1 MKNFNEKIIW
11 ENSFPNA
18 LKLLRVMKLTVF
30 LILITVF
37 CVFAGESYSQTK
49 KLTLKMDNARV
60 EDVLAT
66 IEKQSEFYFFI
77 YSEKVIDV
85 ERKVSI
91 DIKNENIETVLSTIF
106 EGTNVAYSIDDRLII
121 LSTPELISNKA
132 QAIWQQATVSG
143 KVTDAGGQPLPGV
156 TIVVK
161 GTTRGTVTNADGE
174 YILTDMSP
182 DATLV
187 FSFVGMRTQEI
198 VVGNQTTIN
207 VTMEE
212 DVIGIE
218 EVVAIGYGTLQRN
231 RISTS
236 IASLEPQKVTVQ
248 ATSSIDR
255 SLEGQI
261 AGLSIK
267 QNTGAPGGG
276 AIMEI
281 RGSGSIG
288 AGDQPLV
295 VIDGVPMLNPYSKFH
310 SPLSLI
316 NKEDIKSI
324 DVLKDASATAIYGSR
339 GSNGVIIIE
348 TKSAEEG
355 RTQFSFSAEGGLSQM
370 MPMEKLDLMNAQEYA
385 QWRKESEFEAGE
397 YYGYEVTLDDI
408 PEEYR
413 YPEKLGE
420 GTDWQDILT
429 RVAPQQN
436 YNLSV
441 SHGTDDFTGYFSMS
455 YRNEQGIVVE
465 TGYERLQFRANMD
478 YDPVD
483 LVSVGMNMNT
493 SYGIWDKVSGTST
506 GNRGT
511 YYGRGA
517 LCVPVDGPY
526 KDDGP
531 WENEKYYDEEWDL
544 VITAGGQAFN
554 QPNPLYA
561 LKNTTDLNSRLNI
574 YFQPYLE
581 LNPLENLTFK
591 TQYNLNLAN
600 NTYEF
605 FKPSTISSG
614 FSVPPSE
621 TDGQFNTGK
630 SLNWQF
636 VNTLNYEETFGNHR
650 VSALAGYS
658 RERYNSFSSSLNG
671 NKFPDNKIETIN
683 ASTEQTGST
692 SESHWSIISYMFR
705 LNYDYKSKYL
715 FTGTIRRDG
724 CSRFGSKQRW
734 GYFPSAS
741 VGWNVT
747 KESFFPEADWLSN
760 LKFRASYGMSGNNS
774 IGNYTYQS
782 LIGNNDYTFGGNLV
796 VGRMLTDM
804 ENAYLT
810 WEKVSEFNTGLDLTL
825 LAGRLNFVFDFYN
838 NITENMLWDV
848 DIPISS
854 GYSGTTLNL
863 GKIRNRGLEF
873 SINSINIS
881 KTDFRWVT
889 DFNIAF
895 NRNMVLDLGPVERIL
910 AGHRNY
916 SITMVGQPIA
926 MFYTWRKVIEEHGG
940 VIPSPEKLD
949 DYAKFPDQ
957 EIAGTPIFEDKN
969 GDGIITE
976 EDHMITGN
984 PHPDFRGGMNNS
996 LTYKNWDFN
1005 VSMSFAHNFDIFSQ
1019 LLEDVLN
1026 VRGVFNNLKD
1036 TKNRWKSPDN
1046 PGTPME
1052 GNDYGVISQ
1061 SFDIRQIKYDHYN
1074 HSGWVHNVSFLKI
1087 QNVSMGYTFR
1097 NLNFGDRI
1105 RLYCTVQNLHTFT
1118 NYLFGNPDVNYHGS
1132 NSLVRNYDTH
1142 DYPLARTVIFGVNL
1156 NF

>member
-1 MKNFNEKIIW
+1 MLQLI
-11 ENSFPNA
+11 
-18 LKLLRVMKLTVF
+18 LKLQLMKQRV
-30 LILITVF
+30 ILIFTTFMFSVAAIAQQRTITGS
-37 CVFAGESYSQTK
+37 VSDASTGE
-49 KLTLKMDNARV
+49 
-60 EDVLAT
+60 
-66 IEKQSEFYFFI
+66 
-77 YSEKVIDV
+77 
-85 ERKVSI
+85 
-91 DIKNENIETVLSTIF
+91 
-106 EGTNVAYSIDDRLII
+106 
-121 LSTPELISNKA
+121 
-132 QAIWQQATVSG
+132 
-143 KVTDAGGQPLPGV
+143 PLPGV
-156 TIVVK
+156 NIVIE
-161 GTTRGTVTNADGE
+161 GTNQGTVTDLDGE
-174 YILTDMSP
+174 YSIDIEGA
-182 DATLV
+182 DATLIY
-187 FSFVGMRTQEI
+187 SYIGYLTQRIDAGESTQVN
-198 VVGNQTTIN
+198 VVLKPE
-207 VTMEE
+207 MESLS
-212 DVIGIE
+212 
-218 EVVAIGYGTLQRN
+218 EVVVIGYGSLQRN

-236 IASLEPQKVTVQ
+236 ITSLEPQKVTVQ

-276 AIMEI
+276 AVMEI
-281 RGSGSIG
+281 RGTGSIG

-295 VIDGVPMLNPYSKFH
+295 VIDGVPMLNPYSKFQ

-348 TKSAEEG
+348 TKSAEKG
-355 RTQFSFSAEGGLSQM
+355 QTQFSFSAEGGLSQM

-385 QWRKESEFEAGE
+385 QWRKEVEFEAGE
-397 YYGYEVTLDDI
+397 YYGYEVTLDDV

-483 LVSVGMNMNT
+483 LVSVGMNMNA
-493 SYGIWDKVSGTST
+493 SYGIWDKVSSSST
-506 GNRGT
+506 GKRES

-517 LCVPVDGPY
+517 IAVPVDGPY
-526 KDDGP
+526 KDDGS
-531 WENEKYYDEEWDL
+531 WENLNPEFFDGEWDL

-554 QPNPLYA
+554 QANPLYA
-561 LKNTTDLNSRLNI
+561 LKNITDMNSRLNI
-574 YFQPYLE
+574 YFQPYIE

-600 NTYEF
+600 NIYEF
-605 FKPSTISSG
+605 FKPSTISDG
-614 FSVPPSE
+614 FGVPPSE
-621 TDGQFNTGK
+621 TDGQFNTGN

-636 VNTLNYEETFGNHR
+636 VNTLNYEETFGDHR
-650 VSALAGYS
+650 TSALIGYS
-658 RERYNSFSSSLNG
+658 RERYNSSSSSLNG
-671 NKFPDNKIETIN
+671 NKFPDDKIKTIN

-692 SESHWSIISYMFR
+692 SESYWSMISYMLR

-724 CSRFGSKQRW
+724 CSRFGPKQRW

-747 KESFFPEADWLSN
+747 KESFFPETDWLSN

-782 LIGNNDYTFGGNLV
+782 LIGNNNYTFGGSLV

-810 WEKVSEFNTGLDLTL
+810 WEKVSEFNAGLDLTL

-873 SINSINIS
+873 SINSTNIS

-895 NRNMVLDLGPVERIL
+895 NRNMVLDLGPVDNIR
-910 AGHRNY
+910 AGFKDN
-916 SITMVGQPIA
+916 SITLVGQPMA
-926 MFYTWRKVIEEHGG
+926 MFYTLRKVIEEHGG
-940 VIPSPEKLD
+940 IIPSPEEID
-949 DYAKFPDQ
+949 DYAKFPSQ

-976 EDHMITGN
+976 EDRMITGN
-984 PHPDFRGGMNNS
+984 PHPDFGGGINNS
-996 LTYKNWDFN
+996 LSYKNWDLN
-1005 VSMSFAHNFDIFSQ
+1005 VSMSFAHNFDVYSE
-1019 LLEDVLN
+1019 LLHQVCN
-1026 VRGVFNNLKD
+1026 VRGVFNNLED

-1046 PGTPME
+1046 PGTPVE
-1052 GNDYGVISQ
+1052 GNDFGVISQ
-1061 SFDIRQIKYDHYN
+1061 SFDIRQIKFN
-1074 HSGWVHNVSFLKI
+1074 HQPSSGHVQKNISFLKI
-1087 QNVSMGYTFR
+1087 QNVSMGYTFK
-1097 NLNFGDRI
+1097 NLNFTDRL
-1105 RLYCTVQNLHTFT
+1105 RLYCTVQNFHTFT
-1118 NYLFGNPDVNYHGS
+1118 NYKYGNPDAAYDGS
-1132 NSLVRNYDTH
+1132 NSLARNYH
-1142 DYPLARTVIFGVNL
+1142 IYDYPLARTIIFGVSL